1 MKAHTHARTH
11 ECTHSLP
18 CLNTNVC
25 VACAACLL
33 QLVQKGSLNQE
44 CLQALTACC
53 RELGQFE
60 TIVEI
65 YEAQHKMNPN
75 DEEIACSV
83 SVLLSSLVL
92 CQALVLFAKVSFQP
106 SRKDSHSHQRIIE
119 VTRTHT
125 HTHTHTHT
133 QTHTHTHTQLL
144 TRSHSLL
151 SCAVQLF
158 MALVRTKQYKRQQ
171 QLGLAMFKLFGNTV
185 HYYWAVMSCVMQAD
199 AAAAAADAGAQP
211 VVMGASM
218 FLTMADRM
226 LTKAVADGIFTGPEH
241 LRLHLLVHEMRGDW
255 EVSLRAGRFPHAR
268 SFPWLFTSFFLLS
281 FF

>member
-1 MKAHTHARTH
+1 LK
-11 ECTHSLP
+11 
-18 CLNTNVC
+18 
-25 VACAACLL
+25 
-33 QLVQKGSLNQE
+33 
-44 CLQALTACC
+44 
-53 RELGQFE
+53 
-60 TIVEI
+60 
-65 YEAQHKMNPN
+65 
-75 DEEIACSV
+75 
-83 SVLLSSLVL
+83 
-92 CQALVLFAKVSFQP
+92 
-106 SRKDSHSHQRIIE
+106 SRVRA
-119 VTRTHT
+119 HT

-133 QTHTHTHTQLL
+133 QTHTYTHTQLL

-151 SCAVQLF
+151 SRAVQLF

-268 SFPWLFTSFFLLS
+268 SFPWLFTFFYIL
-281 FF
+281 FFYCDLVNKLFTLTPFAVFSLFFHFAF